1 MTITPNTRFTLALL
15 IVGLMGFSLPLSAG
29 SIQPESA
36 LPIPGIY
43 EVVTLRR
50 ASDVAAPANP
60 MNDSDSPIGQTITID
75 TKGIAMTGLAC
86 EDWQVSLLTEPVVNL
101 DDPTLADIDIP
112 PTDSPISSG
121 DQRVMKS
128 YSYHC
133 EGEHFIDLI
142 QVDDRVIV
150 IPWANSS
157 QYLIAEV
164 SLTSE
169 QITQF
174 QKQLK
179 SMKFFHSAPNGVLDE
194 ETLRAI
200 NYWVE
205 DRIRTDDYYHF
216 SRPAI
221 TENLLDALHI
231 LDTF

>member
-1 MTITPNTRFTLALL
+1 MTTTLNARFTLALL
-15 IVGLMGFSLPLSAG
+15 ITGLIGFSLPLSAG
-29 SIQPESA
+29 SIQSESVF
-36 LPIPGIY
+36 PVPGIY

-50 ASDVAAPANP
+50 ASDVAAPASP
-60 MNDSDSPIGQTITID
+60 IDSDSPIGQTITIGAE
-75 TKGIAMTGLAC
+75 GITMTGLAC
-86 EDWQVSLLTEPVVNL
+86 EDWQVSLLTEPAVNL
-101 DDPTLADIDIP
+101 DDPILADINIP

-121 DQRVMKS
+121 DQRIMKS

-179 SMKFFHSAPNGVLDE
+179 SMKFYHETPDGVLDE

-205 DRIRTDDYYHF
+205 NRIRNDDYYHF

-221 TENLLDALHI
+221 TENLLDALHV
-231 LDTF
+231 LGK